1 VRDDLPVG
9 GAEGEAAT
17 LRRPGVVGGGESPPL
32 AALALLGLALWLFRE
47 AVFLGGV
54 LYKRDI
60 HLVWHPQ
67 IEAFARAVVA
77 GSWPLWDPGPAFG
90 QPLLADPAAQILYP
104 LTWLSLL
111 LRPWWY
117 YTAFAVVHVVGSSL
131 GIYALCRHWRVSRA
145 GALLAAAVWM
155 LSGPFLSLI
164 DLWHHFAGAC
174 WIPVVVLAA
183 DIAFESGQARP
194 VLYLGLALA
203 AQILAGSA
211 DMCAMTV
218 LLLAGLALA
227 RHLRGPWSS
236 RRALAIRAAMAY
248 ILALGLSAGLW
259 LPALDVLT
267 RSARRSLPLAVR
279 TYWSVHPLGLL
290 ETLVPGLWSSLPLR
304 ADWRALLFE
313 SREPFLSSLYLG
325 LPALGLVGAAAAAA
339 RPSLRR
345 LLLAVLGGTLLLAL
359 GRHTPA
365 YDIALTLLPPLKI
378 LRYPVKAMT
387 VAAFA
392 WALLAGLGYDVWRDP
407 RLASPRRW
415 TLFVVAPAA
424 LFLLLDLGLVLS
436 MHFQSAA
443 WIARLLDPALTF
455 PPSSPLAA
463 TEAKL
468 AVGVALALVLV
479 VLSLFPRRPPALA
492 AGLALLAVTEL
503 ALYHRHPVAVAPVA
517 LYTHRPEVLAAL
529 GSGSATRV
537 YVYDYSLGK
546 SGAPGERES
555 ELRALE
561 RVPAGWTLDAASAL
575 GMQLALA
582 PQTAGRWGLR
592 SGFEIDYR
600 GLHPEPLRRLTLALR
615 QVEGTA
621 AQTRLLELGS
631 VTHVV
636 ASHPEAF
643 AALTPGPVFPGL
655 FKGPIRVFQVPDP
668 LPRTYAV
675 GNARITQDPEG
686 LPALLDPSFDPRH
699 EVILPEGLPSRALAS
714 FSGVSRIV
722 QERPDRVL
730 IEADLSEPGFVV
742 LVDSYDPGWQAW
754 LDGRPTRVLRANTS
768 FRAVQAPG
776 GRHRIEFVYRPW
788 AVKVGILLAG
798 ISLASTVAAL
808 VVLRGESSSRE
819 ASS

>member
-1 VRDDLPVG
+1 VRADLPVAVSG
-9 GAEGEAAT
+9 GEAAPS
-17 LRRPGVVGGGESPPL
+17 RPQGGVGAGASARL

-47 AVFLGGV
+47 AVFGGGV

-117 YTAFAVVHVVGSSL
+117 YTLFAVVHVVGSSL
-131 GIYALCRHWRVSRA
+131 AVYALCRHWKVSRE
-145 GALLAAAVWM
+145 GSLLAAAVWM

-174 WIPVVVLAA
+174 WIPLVTLAA
-183 DIAFESGQARP
+183 DIAFESRRARP
-194 VLYLGLALA
+194 VLYLGLALG
-203 AQILAGSA
+203 AQVLAGSA
-211 DMCAMTV
+211 DMCAMTF

-236 RRALAIRAAMAY
+236 RRALALRAATAY
-248 ILALGLSAGLW
+248 VLALGLSAGLW

-290 ETLVPGLWSSLPLR
+290 ETLLPGLWSSLPLR

-345 LLLAVLGGTLLLAL
+345 LLLAVLGAALLLAL

-378 LRYPVKAMT
+378 LRYPVKAMAL
-387 VAAFA
+387 AAFA

-407 RLASPRRW
+407 RSASPRRW
-415 TLFVVAPAA
+415 TLLVVAPAA
-424 LFLLLDLGLVLS
+424 LLLLLDLGLVLS
-436 MHFQSAA
+436 LHFQPAA
-443 WIARLLDPALTF
+443 WSARLLDPALTV
-455 PPSSPLAA
+455 PSSSPLAA

-468 AVGVALALVLV
+468 AVGAALALVLV
-479 VLSLFPRRPPALA
+479 VLSLLPRRPPALA

-517 LYTHRPEVLAAL
+517 LYTHRPEVLSAL
-529 GSGSATRV
+529 GPGSATRV

-546 SGAPGERES
+546 SGGPGEKES

-600 GLHPEPLRRLTLALR
+600 GLHPEPLRRMTLALR

-621 AQTRLLELGS
+621 GQTRLLELGGI
-631 VTHVV
+631 THVV

-643 AALTPGPVFPGL
+643 EALTPGAVFPGL

-668 LPRTYAV
+668 RPRTYAV
-675 GNARITQDPEG
+675 GNARIAPDPEG

-699 EVILPEGLPSRALAS
+699 EVVLPEGLPARALAS
-714 FSGVSRIV
+714 FSGSSRVV
-722 QERPDRVL
+722 QDRPDRVL
-730 IEADLSEPGFVV
+730 LEADLSEPGFVV

-754 LDGRPTRVLRANTS
+754 LDGGPTRVLRANTA
-768 FRAVQAPG
+768 FRAVQVPG

-788 AVKVGILLAG
+788 AVRLGIALAG

-808 VVLRGESSSRE
+808 VVLRGESSLRQETS
-819 ASS
+819 

>member
-1 VRDDLPVG
+1 MRADLPVAGSG
-9 GAEGEAAT
+9 GEVAPSRPHGGVGGEAGLLVAG
-17 LRRPGVVGGGESPPL
+17 P
-32 AALALLGLALWLFRE
+32 ALLGLALWLFRE
-47 AVFLGGV
+47 AVFGGGV

-77 GSWPLWDPGPAFG
+77 GSWPFWDPGPAFG

-117 YTAFAVVHVVGSSL
+117 YTVFAVVHVVGASL
-131 GIYALCRHWRVSRA
+131 GVYALGRHWKISRA
-145 GALLAAAVWM
+145 GSLLAAAVWM

-174 WIPVVVLAA
+174 WIPVVTLAA
-183 DIAFESGQARP
+183 DIAFESRRARP

-227 RHLRGPWSS
+227 RHLHGPWSS
-236 RRALAIRAAMAY
+236 RRALVI
-248 ILALGLSAGLW
+248 
-259 LPALDVLT
+259 DVLT

-290 ETLVPGLWSSLPLR
+290 ETLLPGLWSSLPLR

-339 RPSLRR
+339 RPPLRR
-345 LLLAVLGGTLLLAL
+345 LLLAVMGAALLLAL
-359 GRHTPA
+359 GRHPPA

-378 LRYPVKAMT
+378 LRYPVKAMAL
-387 VAAFA
+387 AAFA

-407 RLASPRRW
+407 RSASPRRW
-415 TLFVVAPAA
+415 TLLVVAPAA
-424 LFLLLDLGLVLS
+424 LFLLLDVGLVLS
-436 MHFQSAA
+436 LHFQPAA
-443 WIARLLDPALTF
+443 WGARLLDPALTL
-455 PPSSPLAA
+455 PPASPLAA

-468 AVGVALALVLV
+468 AVGATLALVLL

-492 AGLALLAVTEL
+492 AGLALLAVAEL
-503 ALYHRHPVAVAPVA
+503 AVYHRHPVAVAPVA
-517 LYTHRPEVLAAL
+517 LYTHRPEVLSAL
-529 GSGSATRV
+529 GSGSAARV

-561 RVPAGWTLDAASAL
+561 RVPAGWTLYAASAL

-615 QVEGTA
+615 QGEGTP

-631 VTHVV
+631 ITHVV

-643 AALTPGPVFPGL
+643 EALTPGAVFPGL
-655 FKGPIRVFQVPDP
+655 FKAPIRVFQVPHP

-675 GNARITQDPEG
+675 GSARIADDPEG
-686 LPALLDPSFDPRH
+686 LPALLDPGFDPRH
-699 EVILPEGLPSRALAS
+699 EVVLAGGLPPRAPAS

-722 QERPDRVL
+722 EERPDRVL
-730 IEADLSEPGFVV
+730 LEADLSEPGFVV

-754 LDGRPTRVLRANTS
+754 SDGRPIRVLRANTA
-768 FRAVQAPG
+768 FRAVQVPG

-788 AVKVGILLAG
+788 AVRVGLVLAG

-808 VVLRGESSSRE
+808 VLLRGESSDPRG
-819 ASS
+819 AS